1 MGVGAPKG
9 EHYNLAD
16 YVLGRFSKEEIEVL
30 TPTANRVVEAIKVI
44 IEKDVATAMNRF
56 NGAAI

>member
-16 YVLGRFSKEEIEVL
+16 YVLGKFSKEEIEVL
-30 TPTANRVVEAIKVI
+30 TDTAQRVVEAIELI
-44 IEKDVATAMNRF
+44 IKGDVSGAMNKY
-56 NGAAI
+56 NGAKK

>member
-1 MGVGAPKG
+1 VCSSCTQVR
-9 EHYNLAD
+9 H
-16 YVLGRFSKEEIEVL
+16 VLGRFSKEEIEVL